1 MEASLLA
8 GASFTVGNG
17 PTSTP
22 AKAGVIQWVPA
33 ANQVGT
39 YSVKLG
45 AQSAAGTTSQKVTI
59 KVASQVPQINAVM
72 NAASL
77 STQQVCSPGSLA
89 IIQGTALQIPSA
101 SSGDPADQT
110 NVTVN
115 GDAAEVTDASAT
127 QITFRCPN
135 QKLTVLV
142 SNRFGVSNAAKV
154 TVQDAAPGIFTLDSS
169 GTGQGVI
176 LVNGTSNVAALPDPD
191 FAGQMAAPGDA
202 LTILMTGLPEGL
214 PATSVAQVTIGQI
227 AAEVLSVA
235 DVSKSPGVQMLTVL
249 VPQSVPVGDS
259 IPVQVFSLTSN
270 AKSNPVTIA
279 IEQVN

>member
-1 MEASLLA
+1 
-8 GASFTVGNG
+8 
-17 PTSTP
+17 
-22 AKAGVIQWVPA
+22 
-33 ANQVGT
+33 
-39 YSVKLG
+39 
-45 AQSAAGTTSQKVTI
+45 
-59 KVASQVPQINAVM
+59 M
-72 NAASL
+72 N
-77 STQQVCSPGSLA
+77 
-89 IIQGTALQIPSA
+89 
-101 SSGDPADQT
+101 SS
-110 NVTVN
+110 
-115 GDAAEVTDASAT
+115 
-127 QITFRCPN
+127 N